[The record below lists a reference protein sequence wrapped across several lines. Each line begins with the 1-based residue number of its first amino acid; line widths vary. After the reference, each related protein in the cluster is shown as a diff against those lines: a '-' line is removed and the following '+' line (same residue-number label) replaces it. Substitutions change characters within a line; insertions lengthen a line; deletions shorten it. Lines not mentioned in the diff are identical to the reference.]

1 MHVYI
6 HVHTSIAGISTIM
19 AVTNSISILYTSVGT
34 YSTCICLMRSDLR
47 RWSWLQT
54 QRWTSRSSPYR
65 PVHWQLAVL
74 RGPSHSESV
83 TMSAVSHC
91 CPLIGTPLEGMGGG
105 DKHVMI
111 INGFTLIDCAR
122 IISLNWEFL

>member
-1 MHVYI
+1 MHACTYI
-6 HVHTSIAGISTIM
+6 YRADISTIIIM
-19 AVTNSISILYTSVGT
+19 TITDSISVLYTSMGT